1 MRTTRVLTAVGL
13 AALIAGPAFAQQSPP
28 GLDWRR
34 IRTERFNVIFPAR
47 ITAEAQR
54 VANTLEHIYGP
65 VSKTLKGPE
74 KPVDVVLMN
83 QVAEANGFVA
93 MAPRR
98 TVWFSTPPQ
107 GTGLSGEWYQ
117 LLAVHE
123 MRHVVQNDRL
133 RRGFIRLAWLL
144 SGEFGQSAMSHLLVP
159 SWFWEGDAVGI
170 ETALS
175 TTGRGRMPRFDLDI
189 RALLLDGR
197 RYSYYK
203 ALHRSYRDWYPSHY
217 PLGYFLTTYVRRHHG
232 AGTWDRVLGRTAWW
246 GFHPFSFSRALRKHT
261 GASAAGTY
269 ERAMDELTGLWQAQ
283 QEGLATTPL
292 RVLPGQSRSDIWTN
306 YSYPH
311 PLPDGSVLASKVG
324 LADPPTLVRLHP
336 DGRQE
341 RLRQYSS
348 LGGFRAGGGIAA
360 WNRRTPDPRWGFRS
374 YSDIM
379 ILEIDSG
386 RARQLTRKARLFAPA
401 PSPDGARIAAVEF
414 GPDRRC
420 HLVLLETAT
429 GAEEARFPAPDG
441 VFWRRPAWSED
452 GRHIA
457 VVRQDEAGNALERID
472 AADGRGEIVLPHTHD
487 VIGWPVFRGPYLLFD
502 SPRSG
507 IDNIHAV
514 HLASGA
520 RYRVTSRPLAATRA
534 AVAGDSLLFQ
544 EYTVDGYRIAAMA
557 LDPAAWTPAEQIE
570 DRKVR
575 YFEPLIDQEHGG
587 PLSMDIPPRSW
598 PVSDYRPLANL
609 LKVHSWS
616 FSTLPPLHS
625 LTLISRD
632 LLDLSSMSG
641 GVEYNSNESAFSAL
655 GGLRLAAWYPVL
667 SVGGRWGERASEY
680 EIDGEETSDKWTE
693 KSLLLGAQLPLDF
706 SRGPWRSFV
715 QMGAGV
721 EWTDISGQAIELSLP
736 DAEGLWDGNGN
747 GRFAPLT
754 YRLTLGRL
762 RQPAS
767 RDLAPLWGQR
777 LQLALRHTPLAGDYD
792 GTLLSGRL
800 VFRFPGLA
808 AHHSLRLDGGYEWQD
823 PSADDALPYRFAS
836 ELPFV
841 RGYGYRFH
849 RRFLQGG
856 ANYALPLLYPD
867 WNLGALV
874 YLKRLKVNLFYD
886 YGRGEDDSLP
896 ARVYQSAGGELTA
909 DFHPFSLPIPL
920 DMGVRCAY
928 RFEEEDSR
936 CEAVVN
942 LQ

>member
-47 ITAEAQR
+47 ITSDAQR

-283 QEGLATTPL
+283 QEGLVTTPL

-311 PLPDGSVLASKVG
+311 PLPDGSLLASKVG

-336 DGRQE
+336 DGREE

-379 ILEIDSG
+379 VLEIDSG
-386 RARQLTRKARLFAPA
+386 RARQLTRKAGSSPRRPLPTARAWPPSSSGRTGAATSCCWRPPRA
-401 PSPDGARIAAVEF
+401 PSRPGSRPPTGFSGA
-414 GPDRRC
+414 DRRGRRTAAISPWC
-420 HLVLLETAT
+420 ARTRPATPSSASTPPTAGGRSCCPIPTTSSAGRSSGVPTCSSTPPGRGSTTSTPSTWRAGPAT
-429 GAEEARFPAPDG
+429 G
-441 VFWRRPAWSED
+441 
-452 GRHIA
+452 
-457 VVRQDEAGNALERID
+457 
-472 AADGRGEIVLPHTHD
+472 
-487 VIGWPVFRGPYLLFD
+487 
-502 SPRSG
+502 
-507 IDNIHAV
+507 
-514 HLASGA
+514 
-520 RYRVTSRPLAATRA
+520 
-534 AVAGDSLLFQ
+534 
-544 EYTVDGYRIAAMA
+544 
-557 LDPAAWTPAEQIE
+557 
-570 DRKVR
+570 
-575 YFEPLIDQEHGG
+575 
-587 PLSMDIPPRSW
+587 
-598 PVSDYRPLANL
+598 
-609 LKVHSWS
+609 
-616 FSTLPPLHS
+616 
-625 LTLISRD
+625 
-632 LLDLSSMSG
+632 
-641 GVEYNSNESAFSAL
+641 
-655 GGLRLAAWYPVL
+655 
-667 SVGGRWGERASEY
+667 
-680 EIDGEETSDKWTE
+680 
-693 KSLLLGAQLPLDF
+693 
-706 SRGPWRSFV
+706 
-715 QMGAGV
+715 
-721 EWTDISGQAIELSLP
+721 
-736 DAEGLWDGNGN
+736 
-747 GRFAPLT
+747 
-754 YRLTLGRL
+754 
-762 RQPAS
+762 
-767 RDLAPLWGQR
+767 
-777 LQLALRHTPLAGDYD
+777 
-792 GTLLSGRL
+792 
-800 VFRFPGLA
+800 
-808 AHHSLRLDGGYEWQD
+808 
-823 PSADDALPYRFAS
+823 
-836 ELPFV
+836 
-841 RGYGYRFH
+841 
-849 RRFLQGG
+849 
-856 ANYALPLLYPD
+856 
-867 WNLGALV
+867 
-874 YLKRLKVNLFYD
+874 
-886 YGRGEDDSLP
+886 
-896 ARVYQSAGGELTA
+896 
-909 DFHPFSLPIPL
+909 
-920 DMGVRCAY
+920 
-928 RFEEEDSR
+928 
-936 CEAVVN
+936 
-942 LQ
+942 